1 MEAKQHATKQQRGQ
15 EKNQRR
21 NKKIPG
27 NKKRGIVI
35 QNLQDEAKSISME
48 KFIGKIKYTKNEEKS
63 LKK

>member
-1 MEAKQHATKQQRGQ
+1 MLLNNKKANKKIKE
-15 EKNQRR
+15 EI
-21 NKKIPG
+21 KKIPG

-35 QNLQDEAKSISME
+35 QNLQDEAKAISMG